1 MCRQHL
7 WHWVYLGLDELS
19 FMKARSWLRINLD
32 RMVSRG
38 QYGMCRQH
46 LWHWVYLGL
55 DELSFNESLILA
67 QDERWRHA

>member
-1 MCRQHL
+1 M
-7 WHWVYLGLDELS
+7 
-19 FMKARSWLRINLD
+19 NLD

-46 LWHWVYLGL
+46 LWHQVYLGL

>member
-1 MCRQHL
+1 
-7 WHWVYLGLDELS
+7 
-19 FMKARSWLRINLD
+19 MKARSWLRMNLD

-46 LWHWVYLGL
+46 LWHQVYLGL